1 MTHFKEFI
9 ITYVNKCNGYGY
21 VILNSISIQND
32 VLIDGFVSLNIEVK
46 INYKFFYRLIFFD
59 LYIIDCTHLD

>member
-32 VLIDGFVSLNIEVK
+32 VLIDGFVSLNTEVK
-46 INYKFFYRLIFFD
+46 INYKFF
-59 LYIIDCTHLD
+59 ID